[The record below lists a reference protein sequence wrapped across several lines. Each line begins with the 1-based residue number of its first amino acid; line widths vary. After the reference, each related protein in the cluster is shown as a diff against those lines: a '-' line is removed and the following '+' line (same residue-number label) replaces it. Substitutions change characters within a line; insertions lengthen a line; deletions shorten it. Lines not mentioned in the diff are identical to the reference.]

1 MPYLEVYNVANLA
14 AFSGACRVLVAAVR
28 GVCNPNKSRPAHAEA
43 LFGDGILCVSK
54 MKEYD
59 A

>member
-1 MPYLEVYNVANLA
+1 VLYPDVYIVANLA
-14 AFSGACRVLVAAVR
+14 AFSGACDVLVAAVR
-28 GVCNPNKSRPAHAEA
+28 GVCNPHNLSPGHAEMH
-43 LFGDGILCVSK
+43 FGNEIFCLSK